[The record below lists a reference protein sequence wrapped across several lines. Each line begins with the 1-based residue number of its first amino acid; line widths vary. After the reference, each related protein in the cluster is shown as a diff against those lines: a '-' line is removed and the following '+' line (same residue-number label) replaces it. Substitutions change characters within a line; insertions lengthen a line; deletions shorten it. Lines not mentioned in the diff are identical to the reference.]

1 MSINA
6 FYNNSYRRFHGS
18 VPTDFSAIA
27 TAYAG
32 RAYHN
37 LEHLEEMLMHYDV
50 ALQNS
55 SVTASLSWSSPPK
68 TFAGAT
74 EERENASRRGA
85 LFGLAL
91 VYHDLVYVAGRK
103 DNERRSADALIA
115 TLRGK
120 ATPEEIAYAD
130 RLVMATKHHVPS
142 HPGAYDEAFL
152 IDLDLAVL
160 ARDREGYLRYAT
172 GVRQEFRRF
181 PDFLYR
187 PGRRRAL
194 RELLAGEYI
203 YRTAFFRQRYE
214 AAARENLGYE
224 VGTL

>member
-6 FYNNSYRRFHGS
+6 FYNNCYRRFHGS
-18 VPTDFSAIA
+18 VPKDFSTIA
-27 TAYAG
+27 AAYAG

-55 SVTASLSWSSPPK
+55 TVTASLSWSSSPE
-68 TFAGAT
+68 TSAGAT
-74 EERENASRRGA
+74 DEQENAGRRSA

-91 VYHDLVYVAGRK
+91 VYHDLVYAAGRK
-103 DNERRSADALIA
+103 DNERRSADALID
-115 TLRGK
+115 TLRGG

-130 RLVMATKHHVPS
+130 RLIMATKHHVPS

-160 ARDREGYLRYAT
+160 ARDREGYLRYAA
-172 GVRQEFRRF
+172 GVREEFRRF
-181 PDFLYR
+181 PGFLYR

-194 RELLAGEYI
+194 KGLLAGEHVYH
-203 YRTAFFRQRYE
+203 TEFFRRRYE
-214 AAARENLGYE
+214 AVARENLGYE